1 MSLSKL
7 KPVHCAPCL
16 YALLTGHGD
25 EPHPCQLL
33 TSLAVDDDRIV
44 ILARPMDCLCR
55 CPRTEESP
63 ALKAARA
70 QARGTGA
77 GGAP

>member
-1 MSLSKL
+1 MSHSEL

-16 YALLTGHGD
+16 YALLAGGGD
-25 EPHPCQLL
+25 ELHPCRLL
-33 TSLAVDDDRIV
+33 TSIAVNGARIV

-55 CPRTEESP
+55 CPRAEESP

-70 QARGTGA
+70 QARGDGA
-77 GGAP
+77 E